1 MTNTNTTWLPN
12 LVGGVSI
19 WKLAPDLNEPK
30 FFDGRLLVPETEG
43 SDSLPTR
50 VAWNVAGLLP
60 LAEARA
66 SHAAEVGTAM
76 REFLA
81 CVERVAKEFANQQSG
96 YYKFKSAFTVPA
108 LSAGAGDAA
117 ADANYF
123 YSPRERKLFVVNWG
137 ASPRDLSRKEEFIYG
152 YDDFGRFFER
162 AAPVEAAP
170 VAAAAAV
177 AAAGLGASAGAGS
190 SAAGEVK
197 AAAQVEP
204 EKEAEERVEK
214 KKGRPWWF
222 WVLLGVAVLAILLL
236 LAWLLQRCGK
246 EPGAVTAPDGAVL
259 GADGAVANGAMAD
272 GAVANGAADA
282 SADAAAT
289 DDGVADAG
297 ALADGG
303 DAGDWRDAGAVKLAD
318 GGVRV
323 RLIGK
328 GGKEKII
335 VVGGEAGGGSG
346 SGSGGTGGNAG
357 GAEDANDK
365 GLPHRSHFQP
375 DAVRWRVAGGLDQL
389 DPQSPHTGEGA
400 TFDVTLRSGG
410 SFGSVK
416 VQWQDKSGRW
426 HN

>member
-1 MTNTNTTWLPN
+1 MTLPNTTWLPN

-19 WKLAPDLNEPK
+19 WKLAPDLNEAK
-30 FFDGRLLVPETEG
+30 FFDGRLLVPDTEG

-50 VAWNVAGLLP
+50 VAWNVAGLVP
-60 LAEARA
+60 LAQARTT
-66 SHAAEVGTAM
+66 HAAEVGAAM
-76 REFLA
+76 RDFLA
-81 CVERVAKEFANQQSG
+81 CVEHVAKEFANPQSG

-108 LSAGAGDAA
+108 LSATAGDAA

-123 YSPRERKLFVVNWG
+123 YSPGDRKLFVVNWG

-162 AAPVEAAP
+162 AAIAEPVALTAAAARSFTP
-170 VAAAAAV
+170 AAAAAAAV
-177 AAAGLGASAGAGS
+177 EESAGAS
-190 SAAGEVK
+190 Q
-197 AAAQVEP
+197 QVEP
-204 EKEAEERVEK
+204 EAEKKVEEK
-214 KKGRPWWF
+214 KKGRAWWW

-246 EPGAVTAPDGAVL
+246 EGAVAADAGADAAMVA
-259 GADGAVANGAMAD
+259 ADGA
-272 GAVANGAADA
+272 AADA
-282 SADAAAT
+282 AVDAGADAAIEEDAAA
-289 DDGVADAG
+289 DAGAVADAG
-297 ALADGG
+297 EDAGEWRDGG
-303 DAGDWRDAGAVKLAD
+303 AVGLAD

-335 VVGGEAGGGSG
+335 VVPGGGGGGGGGGKGGAGAGGE
-346 SGSGGTGGNAG
+346 GT
-357 GAEDANDK
+357 DDK

-375 DAVRWRVAGGLDQL
+375 DAVHWRVSGGLDQL
-389 DPQSPHTGEGA
+389 DPQSPRTGEGT
-400 TFDVTLRSGG
+400 TFDVTLRPGG

-416 VQWQDKSGRW
+416 VQWQDKNGRW